1 MKTLHQV
8 RPEKK
13 VRAAPTFSLGAFL
26 SENVDFHS
34 VQKNAFD
41 NLAVGKKIKKKANT
55 VSVFSKEKVLF

>member
-34 VQKNAFD
+34 VQKNAFG
-41 NLAVGKKIKKKANT
+41 NLAVGKKVKKKAT
-55 VSVFSKEKVLF
+55 AVFVVRKQKV